1 MTRRSNRLNRIIP
14 KTHIVFTPLRDM
26 MDVVHHAKSK
36 RDKLKHALE
45 VMEYIIF
52 HFDKL
57 KQAYVGYGSFP
68 VFAKTTF
75 NKFQELIDTGKI
87 YLQEGEKIKGSLKRL
102 QYLQTTYL
110 TLYVAYE
117 EQSLLENRSKILTVL
132 MEKKQIKSDRNCK
145 EMKKHIKKFLVN
157 QLPLCYD
164 VVEIIKSYI
173 FYDVKTF
180 AQITFTKRMKY
191 YIVQTIDFAISSRK
205 NGFEYEDG
213 DPDEIEHW
221 GFRANDDE
229 MGLQGVNCRFC
240 GNYWSQYTSTWT
252 PHNILC
258 NCEFDYYIEN

>member
-1 MTRRSNRLNRIIP
+1 MTRKSERLTIP
-14 KTHIVFTPLRDM
+14 RTQFVFTPLRDM
-26 MDVVHHAKSK
+26 MNVVHHAKSK
-36 RDKLKHALE
+36 REKLKHTLE
-45 VMEYIIF
+45 VMKYIIF
-52 HFDKL
+52 HFDEL

-75 NKFQELIDTGKI
+75 TKFQELIDTGKI

-117 EQSLLENRSKILTVL
+117 EQSLLENRSKTLTRL
-132 MEKKQIKSDRNCK
+132 MEKKQIKSIRNCK

-164 VVEIIKSYI
+164 VVEIIKSYC

-180 AQITFTKRMKY
+180 TLIQSVKSLKVH
-191 YIVQTIDFAISSRK
+191 IVKLIHYAEHSRK
-205 NGFEYEDG
+205 NGMNHDDNE
-213 DPDEIEHW
+213 DPDETEHW
-221 GFRANDDE
+221 SFCINNDE
-229 MGLQGVNCRFC
+229 VAFQGVNCHYC
-240 GNYWSQYTSTWT
+240 GNYWPQYLSQWA

-258 NCEFDYYIEN
+258 NCEFENYIEN